1 MIEILKLLKKD
12 PTEVV
17 MDDLKKRL
25 EVYYSN
31 NTRHSYS
38 KISEFIYSECE
49 DGDFEYITEN
59 LGRVILDMKQEGNA
73 YLDKVNKLMDHIELE
88 SHREAYNKAFYMN
101 YTQKLMR
108 EQRHRQIISI
118 GKQKE
123 ELLVEIENAKREF
136 SNDFENQK
144 TEIDKLNGNIVSVLG
159 IFGAIIMAFFG
170 GLSFLGGVLNNMH
183 NVSAYRLIF
192 IGLIFL
198 VGLFNIIF
206 LLFFC
211 IAKLLN
217 KNLWSSCSDC
227 STCTMYSK
235 SSRFKCLQQKYPLLM
250 WYNSIGIFLL
260 LSDSIIY
267 ALDKYNIC
275 SIILQC
281 LGINSNNGLGILICG
296 AIIYLIIISIIIL
309 LIFLLTFLLTKL
321 TNINNSENCKFIN
334 IKFKDNTAVIK
345 LNENELDVTL
355 KESAADI
362 VEDNKQKE

>member
-1 MIEILKLLKKD
+1 MIEILKLLKDD
-12 PTEVV
+12 PDKVAIDE
-17 MDDLKKRL
+17 LKNML
-25 EVYYSN
+25 EQYYSK

-38 KISEFIYSECE
+38 KISEFIYTECE

-59 LGRVILDMKQEGNA
+59 LSRVIIDMEQEGNA

-88 SHREAYNKAFYMN
+88 SQRDSHIKTFYMN
-101 YTQKLMR
+101 YTQRLMR
-108 EQRHRQIISI
+108 EQRQRQIISI
-118 GKQKE
+118 GKQKK

-144 TEIDKLNGNIVSVLG
+144 SEIDKLNGNIVSVLG

-183 NVSAYRLIF
+183 NVSAYRLTF

-198 VGLFNIIF
+198 IGLFNIIF

-250 WYNSIGIFLL
+250 WYNSIGVFLL
-260 LSDSIIY
+260 LSDLIIY
-267 ALDKYNIC
+267 SLDKYNIC

-281 LGINSNNGLGILICG
+281 LGKNSNNGLAIVICG
-296 AIIYLIIISIIIL
+296 AIIYLIIILFISL
-309 LIFLLTFLLTKL
+309 LIFLLTKSS
-321 TNINNSENCKFIN
+321 NINHTNNSENCKLIN
-334 IKFKDNTAVIK
+334 IKFKDNTAVMT
-345 LNENELDVTL
+345 LNKNESDITL